1 MKSIIVSVCIAICFI
16 GTAQKPE
23 TVYGFAKEQREQS
36 WYETQLKLWKAE
48 IDKDKTNGNAW
59 YNYYKAAR
67 GLRNLSSDN
76 TEKRTEYQSICAKI
90 VEDAY
95 TAIPYSFEAN
105 ALKWAE
111 GGNSK
116 ELFPY
121 LKKAYEINPD
131 DARIYE
137 DLATYYETA
146 HNKTEYSKACQLM
159 YNGNVINASILN
171 WGYNMLSEVDQNA
184 IIFTAGDNDTYS
196 AWVVQEAKQFRKDVK
211 IVNLSLMI
219 FDDYRNKLFKE
230 LNMPPLDV
238 VLEAAVTQEEFDK
251 SKEMVINH
259 FIANGEKRPVYVAVS
274 AIQSLNEKWSE
285 NLYLTGLTYKYATEE
300 FDNTSIILR
309 NYEHRYLMDH
319 LKMTFFSSIGEKMAD
334 QLNGCYLPSMLKLYQ
349 HYKDSE
355 QTAKMKELE
364 ELLILIS
371 HKSGQES
378 EVMAIIGS
386 NPIKTK

>member
-59 YNYYKAAR
+59 YNYYRAAR
-67 GLRNLSSDN
+67 GLRNLHAGN
-76 TEKRTEYQSICAKI
+76 AEKRKEYLVLCAKI

-95 TAIPYSFEAN
+95 ATIPNSFEAN

-111 GGNSK
+111 GGNGT
-116 ELFPY
+116 ELYPY

-131 DARIYE
+131 DPRIYE

-146 HNKTEYSKACQLM
+146 HTKSEYKKACQLM
-159 YNGNVINASILN
+159 YNANIMNASMLN

-184 IIFTAGDNDTYS
+184 IIFTAGDNDTYA
-196 AWVVQEAKQFRKDVK
+196 AWVVQEAKQFRQDVR
-211 IVNLSLMI
+211 IINLSLMMI
-219 FDDYRNKLFKE
+219 DDYRDQLLKE
-230 LNMPPLDV
+230 LNLPALN
-238 VLEAAVTQEEFDK
+238 VTGEPKTDEEYASKRDK
-251 SKEMVINH
+251 ILNH
-259 FIANGEKRPVYVAVS
+259 FTTNSSKHPIYVAVS

-285 NLYLTGLTYKYATEE
+285 NLYLTGLTYKYASEE